1 MNQGVNKVKNVII
14 GTAGHIDH
22 GKTALIKVLTGTDTD
37 RLKEEKKRG
46 ITIDLGFAY
55 LDLPDGE
62 RAGIIDVPG
71 HEKFVKNMLAGVG
84 GIDMVLLVISAE
96 EGVMP
101 QTREHLN
108 ILSILQIQKGIIVL
122 TKSDLVDPD
131 WLSMITEDVRAYV
144 AGTFL
149 QAAPIIP
156 VSAITGEGIDHL
168 RSAIYEMTKDVTQK
182 DMTAGVRV
190 PIDRVFSADGFGTVI
205 TGTQVEGT
213 LNVGDVLTIYPQNKT
228 AKIKNI
234 QMHGKNIDKS
244 FAGQR
249 VAINLAGVKRD
260 ELTRGNVLA
269 KPDSM
274 NVTMLLDVKL
284 NLLEQI
290 PRELKNRT
298 RIRFYH
304 GTSEILGRVVL
315 LEGDTLD
322 EGEKAY
328 AQLRL
333 EEHVAVKAG
342 DHFVLRYYSPVETIG
357 GGIVLDSNPYKHKR
371 FKQDVLESLQI
382 KESGDFEKVLEQ
394 TIKKYSRQ
402 LETMDFLAVQLG
414 KEKNDLLPVIADLV
428 EAGLVIKVTDQV
440 VVHIEFVDQLEQ
452 KIEAV
457 LSDYHLKNP
466 LKAGIG
472 KEELRSRVFQKEF
485 GKLADAFIQY
495 FADQKLIRVA
505 GNTVSLYHFE
515 VTLTEAQQK
524 IQEKI
529 EKTYLDSQ
537 FAPPLMEEMVKTIGT
552 AGNGQQM
559 IQSLIER
566 GVLIKIDQ
574 TICLHQQ
581 RYEEALALIQGFIK
595 ANGQITLAECRD
607 LLNTSRKYA
616 VPLLEYMDQ
625 KKITKKMDEY
635 RILI

>member
-1 MNQGVNKVKNVII
+1 MKNVII

-108 ILSILQIQKGIIVL
+108 ILSILQIQKGIVVL
-122 TKSDLVDPD
+122 TKSDLVDSE
-131 WLSMITEDVRAYV
+131 WLSMITEDVRSYV
-144 AGTFL
+144 QGTFL
-149 QAAPIIP
+149 EQAPIIP
-156 VSAITGEGIDHL
+156 VSAIKSQGIDL
-168 RSAIYEMTKDVTQK
+168 LKETIFAMAQDVTQK

-213 LNVGDVLTIYPQNKT
+213 LKVGDVLTVYPQNKT
-228 AKIKNI
+228 VKIKNI
-234 QMHGKNIDKS
+234 QMHGKNMDAS

-260 ELTRGNVLA
+260 ELARGNVLA

-284 NLLEQI
+284 NLLEHI

-304 GTSEILGRVVL
+304 GTSEVLGRVIL

-322 EGEKAY
+322 EGERAY

-357 GGIVLDSNPYKHKR
+357 GGVVLDSNPYKHKR
-371 FKQDVLESLQI
+371 FKEDVLKSLQI
-382 KESGDFEKVLEQ
+382 KESGSFEKVLEM

-402 LETMDFLAVQLG
+402 LETLDFLAMQLG
-414 KEKNDLLPVIADLV
+414 KEKSDLMPVIDTLLDS
-428 EAGLVIKVTDQV
+428 GLVIQLTQQV
-440 VVHIEFVDQLEQ
+440 VVHIEFVDQLEE
-452 KIEAV
+452 KLLTLLAE
-457 LSDYHLKNP
+457 YHKKNP
-466 LKAGIG
+466 LKAGMG
-472 KEELRSRVFQKEF
+472 KEEFRSKVFRQDF
-485 GKLADAFIQY
+485 GKLTDAFIHY
-495 FADQKLIRVA
+495 FTEQKVIRVE
-505 GNTVSLYHFE
+505 GNTV
-515 VTLTEAQQK
+515 AQYAFK
-524 IQEKI
+524 IQFSEAHERVQSLI
-529 EKTYLDSQ
+529 EKTYYDSV
-537 FAPPLMEEMVKTIGT
+537 FTPPLIDEVLISLGKDSF
-552 AGNGQQM
+552 NGQLLTSM
-559 IQSLIER
+559 IESGI
-566 GVLIKIDQ
+566 LIKLDQ
-574 TICLHQQ
+574 TICLHHK
-581 RYEEALALIQGFIK
+581 RYEEAVTIIRNAIQSK
-595 ANGQITLAECRD
+595 GQITLGECRD

-616 VPLLEYMDQ
+616 VLILEYLDQ
-625 KKITKKMDEY
+625 KKITRKTEDY
-635 RILI
+635 RTLY